1 MALHWKI
8 LIGLVL
14 GIVWSFFSASFHL
27 SQFTLDWLAPFG
39 TIFVK
44 LLKLIAVP
52 LVLFSIITGV
62 AGLSN
67 TARLG
72 RLGLKTIVTYILT
85 TILAVTIGLLV
96 VNSIAPGK
104 LMDEKQRKENRIKY
118 EHWAMATPD
127 VSVKGECISCNSTVK
142 TSVENNGEI
151 DSKVADKISQA
162 SKTKEQGPLQMLVD
176 IVPSNIFAA
185 LTSGKMML
193 QVIFFALFFWY
204 SFGVIA

>member
-1 MALHWKI
+1 MKKMALHWKI

-67 TARLG
+67 TA
-72 RLGLKTIVTYILT
+72 KYSVP
-85 TILAVTIGLLV
+85 LV
-96 VNSIAPGK
+96 R
-104 LMDEKQRKENRIKY
+104 M
-118 EHWAMATPD
+118 
-127 VSVKGECISCNSTVK
+127 
-142 TSVENNGEI
+142 
-151 DSKVADKISQA
+151 
-162 SKTKEQGPLQMLVD
+162 
-176 IVPSNIFAA
+176 
-185 LTSGKMML
+185 
-193 QVIFFALFFWY
+193 
-204 SFGVIA
+204 